1 MSRYNTILNQVFRKL
16 GKQVTRDDQLTK
28 YGKISLGTSYIGT
41 FSQDHPLRQLTGK
54 RKYFIINVD
63 KSNKPGSHWVSVF
76 YSGTKFYI
84 YDSFGRRS
92 SKLLP
97 HFIKTIGYKYADAD
111 YDAEQKVKQNSCGQ
125 RSLAW
130 LLFVH
135 RYGIQQAMKI

>member
-1 MSRYNTILNQVFRKL
+1 MNRYNTILNQVYRKL
-16 GKQVTRDDQLTK
+16 GKGVTTDKQLTTH
-28 YGKISLGTSYIGT
+28 GKLLLKADYIGT
-41 FSQDHPLRQLTGK
+41 FSQDHPLRRLGGK

-63 KSNKPGSHWVSVF
+63 KSNKPGSHWVGV
-76 YSGTKFYI
+76 YYDGTKFYI

-97 HFIKTIGYKYADAD
+97 HFIKTVGYKYADVD
-111 YDAEQKVKQNSCGQ
+111 RDAEQKVRENSCGQ

-135 RYGIQQAMKI
+135 KYGIQQGLKI